1 MHNANKHSPMEAS
14 DVVGYVAGTLTTIA
28 LVPQAWR
35 TFRTR
40 DVSGISLRM
49 YGIFTLGIATW
60 LAYGI
65 MLREVPMI
73 GAEQAIV
80 GEVHRHLLRAHRALR
95 AMQPGQVLKVLTD
108 SERTIAEFQAL
119 AKYVLGYELLS
130 QEQIGDEVIHV
141 LRRKR

>member
-1 MHNANKHSPMEAS
+1 METS

-49 YGIFTLGIATW
+49 YSTFTVGVAIW

-65 MLREVPMI
+65 LLREVPMI
-73 GAEQAIV
+73 LANSISLVLAIAV
-80 GEVHRHLLRAHRALR
+80 LAMKLRFGREDRGRAGGKADMAR
-95 AMQPGQVLKVLTD
+95 A
-108 SERTIAEFQAL
+108 
-119 AKYVLGYELLS
+119 
-130 QEQIGDEVIHV
+130 
-141 LRRKR
+141 

>member
-1 MHNANKHSPMEAS
+1 METS

-49 YGIFTLGIATW
+49 YSTFTVGVAIW

-65 MLREVPMI
+65 LLREVPMI
-73 GAEQAIV
+73 LANSISLVLAIAV
-80 GEVHRHLLRAHRALR
+80 LAMKLRFGREDRAGGKADMAR
-95 AMQPGQVLKVLTD
+95 A
-108 SERTIAEFQAL
+108 
-119 AKYVLGYELLS
+119 
-130 QEQIGDEVIHV
+130 
-141 LRRKR
+141 